1 MASIGEAAARGLE
14 TGFMMGG
21 RIVSARQEAE
31 DRQRRQRL
39 EDEDRAQQ
47 RDDRTVQRRRQA
59 DADARAARDQ
69 ELRGVDSD
77 IAFLQSEGSALAS
90 VHGGFDKVPED
101 IRTEYVGRV
110 RETRGRRAKL
120 RETYYGPTVQDQRRA
135 ASETWARIQ
144 AGQLQPDQLSG
155 DDLVRTLTA
164 QTGRPLTDF
173 LGGRDGSPSVVK
185 QAILDV
191 EAGLQAGHRDLLLRG
206 ANVLLQRELSTGVG
220 TEGRDGSEIIKKTL
234 VELVPHPQD
243 ANRVIPIVDVTVRRE
258 DGATGTYRAPVT
270 EDRGVWAGNP
280 QAVPRGLSVQELMDR
295 LGQYGAM
302 ESWLNDPA
310 MRRRIE
316 SASPEAKASADEFL
330 QALASVGVAAPK
342 TDWRS
347 VAPGHDLVGLDMRG
361 REVARVKGPEAAPRA
376 TGLAGTVNAI
386 NGMLD
391 RGEIDEATA
400 DRLRKA
406 AAQRQATGTKTAGG
420 TDTGSGAGT
429 GTGGGAGSQLTGEA
443 FLKTLSTGDRA
454 LVLAIAEGRAKAPE
468 LTTKDGRRL
477 NALVQQYDPTFDG
490 NKGGFK
496 GEDTLRDEFV
506 KASGDFLKI
515 RNAYGLVQAA
525 AKDPSAGGDMALIFS
540 FMRILDPNSVVREG
554 EFATAQNA
562 AGVPDR
568 VVNLYNRL
576 IKGERLNPTQRADF
590 VNQAKKIYEEQQG
603 QHQVL
608 ESTYRDLA
616 KRSKLNPD
624 NVVIP
629 LGREPG
635 RPAGQGPVS
644 LPPAARARLKEGQV
658 TTFGNGQRWTLQ
670 GGHPVQVQQ

>member
-1 MASIGEAAARGLE
+1 MSIGEAAARGLE
-14 TGFMMGG
+14 TGFLMGS
-21 RIVSARQEAE
+21 RAISARQEAE

-47 RDDRTVQRRRQA
+47 RDDRTFQRQRQV

-69 ELRGVDSD
+69 ELRTVDSD
-77 IAFLQSEGSALAS
+77 IKFLQSEGSALAS

-110 RETRGRRAKL
+110 RETRGKRTKL
-120 RETYYGPTVQDQRRA
+120 RQSFYGPTVQDQRRA
-135 ASETWARIQ
+135 ASEIWARIQ
-144 AGQLQPDQLSG
+144 AGQVRPDELSG

-164 QTGRPLTDF
+164 QTGRPLSDF
-173 LGGRDGSPSVVK
+173 TGGKDGSPSVVR

-191 EAGLQAGHRDLLLRG
+191 EAGLQSGHRDLLLRG
-206 ANVLLQRELSTGVG
+206 ANVLLQRELTTGVG
-220 TEGRDGSEIIKKTL
+220 AEGRDGSEIIKKTL

-243 ANRVIPIVDVTVRRE
+243 PNRVIPIVDVTVRRE

-270 EDRGVWAGNP
+270 EDRGVWANNP

-302 ESWLNDPA
+302 ESWLNDPET
-310 MRRRIE
+310 RRRIE

-330 QALASVGVAAPK
+330 QALASVGVTAPK

-361 REVARVKGPEAAPRA
+361 REVGRVKGPEAAPRA
-376 TGLAGTVNAI
+376 TGLAGTVGAI
-386 NGMLD
+386 NAMVQ

-406 AAQRQATGTKTAGG
+406 AAQRQATGAKVAGG
-420 TDTGSGAGT
+420 TVAGT
-429 GTGGGAGSQLTGEA
+429 GTGGGASSQLTGEA

-454 LVLAIAEGRAKAPE
+454 LVLAIAEGRAKPPE

-477 NALVQQYDPTFDG
+477 NALVQQYEPTFDG

-506 KASGDFLKI
+506 KASGDFVKI

-576 IKGERLNPTQRADF
+576 LRGERLNPTQRADF
-590 VNQAKKIYEEQQG
+590 VNQARKIYDEQRGQNEVLQG
-603 QHQVL
+603 
-608 ESTYRDLA
+608 TYRDMA
-616 KRSKLNPD
+616 RRYKLNPD

-635 RPAGQGPVS
+635 RPSGQGPVS
-644 LPPAARARLKEGQV
+644 LPPAARARLKEGRV

-670 GGHPVQVQQ
+670 NGQPVQVQ